1 METYNIVGKKFPIVG
16 YVALRNENGEVTQD
30 TIPIVDLP
38 WVSDYKWQ
46 FDCLVDR
53 LEHPE
58 KYAAFEDVEEQI
70 LHLKTWLLDHAESK
84 EQERAVLSLFK

>member
-1 METYNIVGKKFPIVG
+1 METYNIIGKEFSIVG
-16 YVALRNENGEVTQD
+16 YAALTNNKGEVTQD
-30 TIPIVDLP
+30 TLPIVDLP
-38 WVSDYKWQ
+38 WVSDYKRQ

-58 KYAAFEDVEEQI
+58 KYAAFEDVEERI
-70 LHLKTWLLDHAESK
+70 LHLKKWLLDHAESK

>member
-1 METYNIVGKKFPIVG
+1 METYNIIGKEFPIVG
-16 YVALRNENGEVTQD
+16 YAALRNDKGEVTQD

-58 KYAAFEDVEEQI
+58 KYAAFEDVEERI

>member
-1 METYNIVGKKFPIVG
+1 METYNINGKEFPIVG

-53 LEHPE
+53 LDHPE
-58 KYAAFEDVEEQI
+58 KYATSEDVEERI
-70 LHLKTWLLDHAESK
+70 LYLKTWLLDHAESK